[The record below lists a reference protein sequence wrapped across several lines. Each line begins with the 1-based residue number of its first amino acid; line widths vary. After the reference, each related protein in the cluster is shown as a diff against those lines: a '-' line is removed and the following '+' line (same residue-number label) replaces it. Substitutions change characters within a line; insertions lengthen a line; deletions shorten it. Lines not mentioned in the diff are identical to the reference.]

1 MARWWKREE
10 VLKMPL
16 LIDKITRYIENSEE
30 KNRLFSG

>member
-1 MARWWKREE
+1 MARWWKRED

-16 LIDKITRYIENSEE
+16 KIGEITRYIENSEQ